1 MSYWRSAGITYLRYS
16 AIAARQVR
24 ESLKKE
30 FRRDPMVETMTIKR
44 SDKKL
49 ATQAVA
55 K

>member
-24 ESLKKE
+24 ESVKKE
-30 FRRDPMVETMTIKR
+30 LRRDPIVDTLTIKR
-44 SDKKL
+44 SDKK
-49 ATQAVA
+49 QAVA